1 MSCDE
6 IFELLPE
13 YVGGGLSKELRGKV
27 AFHLASCEECRLE
40 TAFLLKLK
48 RPAEL
53 PDSLKNSAFALV
65 KSDAKRDDSL
75 SAALDALSGTVITT
89 RAALRLASSI
99 I

>member
-40 TAFLLKLK
+40 TALLLKQK

-53 PDSLKNSAFALV
+53 PESVRNTAFELV
-65 KSDAKRDDSL
+65 KSDQKCDDSL
-75 SAALDALSGTVITT
+75 SAALDTLSDTIRTT
-89 RAALRLASSI
+89 RAALRLASTI

>member
-40 TAFLLKLK
+40 TAFLLKL
-48 RPAEL
+48 
-53 PDSLKNSAFALV
+53 
-65 KSDAKRDDSL
+65 
-75 SAALDALSGTVITT
+75 
-89 RAALRLASSI
+89 
-99 I
+99 